1 MSRIGYRKVQAVSRE
16 AAYANSRRH
25 CREKGCSTE
34 RELAKTMQAITGIKF
49 ERNLKQ
55 YQVKGGQD
63 IIAVEE
69 CQWRRVYIECKYRRA
84 PTVSELRRI
93 ARKTV
98 ESAAAAGY
106 DVVML
111 ALRKYGDTKFRAWV
125 CTTGVVEFPDVVSV
139 DTVTLPLE
147 TAVELIEHHFAWEG
161 K

>member
-1 MSRIGYRKVQAVSRE
+1 MSRIGYRKVQAVSRDV
-16 AAYANSRRH
+16 AYANSRRH

-34 RELAKTMQAITGIKF
+34 RELAKAMQAITGVKF

-63 IIAVEE
+63 IIAVDE
-69 CQWRRVYIECKYRRA
+69 CQWRRVYIECKYRRN
-84 PTVSELRRI
+84 PNVHELRRI
-93 ARKTV
+93 ALKTV

-106 DVVML
+106 DIVML

-125 CTTGVVEFPDVVSV
+125 STDGVVEFPDVVSV
-139 DTVTLPLE
+139 DTATVPLE